1 MTDHHLDKSGNF
13 VSARTSPA
21 SSNISG
27 YCYKHDTDY
36 TGRCPWCPV
45 EAVIPPEIIKAFEKA
60 KADDAAAGNVL
71 ELKHEWALTTLDFG
85 GVHFERMI
93 GGVRVSM
100 RLPDGTAISEEFTS
114 EEFYEFMY
122 RRMNREEEP
131 AWQTWLFLA
140 AVAWVFVAGIAA
152 FLSGV

>member
-1 MTDHHLDKSGNF
+1 MTDHHLDRHGNS

-27 YCYKHDTDY
+27 YCYKHDVEY
-36 TGRCPWCPV
+36 TGRCQWCPV
-45 EAVIPPEIIKAFEKA
+45 EAVMPPEIIKAFDEA
-60 KADDAAAGNVL
+60 KAAYAAAGNVL

-122 RRMNREEEP
+122 RRF
-131 AWQTWLFLA
+131 QTNERHSWEMWLFIA